1 MKLKRNASLYR
12 EVQAELERFA
22 PLRSKI
28 EFDFREDPKGHFF
41 SLIRL
46 KSPGRIFFVK
56 KEGETL
62 LQSFHKAVQAIKIQ
76 LAKNKNN
83 RRFLKKP
90 SYS

>member
-1 MKLKRNASLYR
+1 MINGRNANLFQ
-12 EVQAELERFA
+12 EVKDELARFA
-22 PLRSKI
+22 PLRSRI
-28 EFDFREDPKGHFF
+28 EFDFKEDPKGHFY

-62 LQSFHKAVQAIKIQ
+62 LQSLHRAVRAIKIQ

-90 SYS
+90 IYS

>member
-1 MKLKRNASLYR
+1 MKLGRNASLYR

-28 EFDFREDPKGHFF
+28 EFDFKEDPKGHFF
-41 SLIRL
+41 SLIKL

-62 LQSFHKAVQAIKIQ
+62 LESFHKAVQAIKIQ
-76 LAKNKNN
+76 LAKNKTN